1 MIKTVLSTLLVTVT
15 LWGAD
20 GLQTTTES
28 AVLINDPKVVV
39 VDVSDPKTYLAE
51 GHLHGA
57 VRTDIS
63 EWRIATDKHMSVK
76 SASEI
81 QSLMRRLG
89 INSDSKILLYS
100 HLNTPKDLLST
111 SYIYWAM
118 KLYGAND
125 VMIMDGGFKQW
136 EKEKRFNVH
145 DDVKNSEG
153 NFTAVIDSKR
163 LADRSYVQ
171 RSIGNVAMIDAR
183 PPENYFGIKASDGVE
198 RLGHIPGAMSYFWM
212 YSVTPEL
219 ASKPK
224 AELEKIFSQGFALSK
239 HQEIILYCTGGL
251 ETSYNYFLL
260 SAVLGYTNV
269 KLYDGSMREW
279 GNLPDTPM
287 IQYKWEHFT
296 PTVEV
301 VKIP

>member
-1 MIKTVLSTLLVTVT
+1 MIKIALSIFLATVT
-15 LWGAD
+15 LWGVD
-20 GLQTTTES
+20 GLQTTSEV
-28 AVLINDPKVVV
+28 AALINEPKVVV
-39 VDVSDPKTYLAE
+39 VDISDPKTYAAE

-63 EWRIATDKHMSVK
+63 EWRIPTDKHMSVK

-81 QSLMRRLG
+81 QALMRRLG

-118 KLYGAND
+118 KLYGANE

-136 EKEKRFNVH
+136 DKEKRFIVR
-145 DDVKNSEG
+145 DDAKNAEG
-153 NFTAVIDSKR
+153 NFTAMIDSKR

-171 RSIGNVAMIDAR
+171 RALGNVAMIDAR

-219 ASKPK
+219 SSKPK
-224 AELEKIFSQGFALSK
+224 AELEKIFSEGFALSK
-239 HQEIILYCTGGL
+239 QQEIILYCTGGL

-260 SAVLGYTNV
+260 NAVLGHTNV

-279 GNLPDTPM
+279 GNRSDTPM
-287 IQYKWEHFT
+287 VQYKWEHFS
-296 PTVEV
+296 PKVEV
-301 VKIP
+301 VHIP